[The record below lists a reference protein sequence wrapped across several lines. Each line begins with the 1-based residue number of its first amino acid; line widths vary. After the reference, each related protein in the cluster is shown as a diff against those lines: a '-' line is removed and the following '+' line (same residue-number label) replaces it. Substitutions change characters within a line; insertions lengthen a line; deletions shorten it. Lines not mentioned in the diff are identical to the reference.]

1 MTFFRIPSRALVSK
15 ALPLVVG
22 ALTFALVWVGRSPPG
37 PWGLDFDYFWTAG
50 RAVWQGGDPYRA
62 VDAAIREGTLRW
74 PFFYPGTAAILLAPF
89 GALPHQLSAALFT
102 SLGMGLLVWSVH
114 GWRRW
119 IVLSPPALE
128 ALLIGQWSPWLTA
141 AVGIPWLGFIW
152 AAKPSIGAAL
162 FAGWPSRPAMYGGLA
177 VVILSFVLLPQWPT
191 MWLEAVQNSGQYRAP
206 VQRLGGFVLLLAWLR
221 WRKPEARLLGV
232 LSLIPH
238 TTSVYELLPLFLVP
252 QTKRSFGVLLG
263 LSFVAT
269 AIVYVRYP
277 FGGSL
282 SVTLDARWPYLLVL
296 VYLPALLMVLR
307 SPTPASLARASEESR
322 DIPRRDGETGA
333 APN

>member
-1 MTFFRIPSRALVSK
+1 MNFFRIPSRALLSK
-15 ALPLVVG
+15 ALPLIVG

-37 PWGLDFDYFWTAG
+37 PWGMDFDYFWTAG
-50 RAVWQGGDPYRA
+50 RAVWQGGDPYLA

-74 PFFYPGTAAILLAPF
+74 PFFYPGTAAVLLAPF
-89 GALPHQLSAALFT
+89 GALPHQLAAALFT

-128 ALLIGQWSPWLTA
+128 AVLIGQWSPWLTA

-152 AAKPSIGAAL
+152 AAKPSIGLAL
-162 FAGWPSRPAMYGGLA
+162 FAGWPSRAAMYGGIA
-177 VVILSFVLLPQWPT
+177 VVILSFVLLPHWPT
-191 MWLEAVQNSGQYRAP
+191 MWLDAVQNSGQYRAP
-206 VQRLGGFVLLLAWLR
+206 FQRFGGFVLLLAWLR
-221 WRKPEARLLGV
+221 WRKPEARMLGV
-232 LSLIPH
+232 LALIPH

-263 LSFVAT
+263 LSFLAT
-269 AIVYVRYP
+269 AIVYVRFP

-282 SVTLDARWPYLLVL
+282 SGTLDARWPYFLVL
-296 VYLPALLMVLR
+296 AYLPALFMVLR
-307 SPTPASLARASEESR
+307 SSMGSAAPEESP
-322 DIPRRDGETGA
+322 DILAGDRETGA
-333 APN
+333 APNN

>member
-1 MTFFRIPSRALVSK
+1 MNFFRNPSRALLSN

-22 ALTFALVWVGRSPPG
+22 ALTFAVVWVGRSPPG

-50 RAVWQGGDPYRA
+50 RAVWQGDDPYLA
-62 VDAAIREGTLRW
+62 VDAAIRDGTLRW
-74 PFFYPGTAAILLAPF
+74 PFFYPGTAAVLLAPF
-89 GALPHQLSAALFT
+89 GALPHQLAAALFT
-102 SLGMGLLVWSVH
+102 SLGMGLLVWSVR

-152 AAKPSIGAAL
+152 AAKPSIGVAL
-162 FAGWPSRPAMYGGLA
+162 FAGWPSRAAVYGGLA

-206 VQRLGGFVLLLAWLR
+206 VQRFGGFVLLLAWLR

-263 LSFVAT
+263 LSLVAT

-277 FGGSL
+277 YGGSL
-282 SVTLDARWPYLLVL
+282 SATLDARWPYLLIL

-307 SPTPASLARASEESR
+307 SPTAGSSLAAPEETG
-322 DIPRRDGETGA
+322 DIRPRDGETGA
-333 APN
+333 VPN

>member
-1 MTFFRIPSRALVSK
+1 MNFIRIPDRAR
-15 ALPLVVG
+15 LPLLVG
-22 ALTFALVWVGRSPPG
+22 FLTFVVVWIGRDPPG

-50 RAVWQGGDPYRA
+50 RAVWHGGDPYLA

-74 PFFYPGTAAILLAPF
+74 PFYYPATAAVLLAPF
-89 GALPHQLSAALFT
+89 GALPHQLAAALFT
-102 SLGMGLLVWSVH
+102 SLGLGLLAWSVD

-128 ALLIGQWSPWLTA
+128 ALLLGQWSPWLTA
-141 AVGIPWLGFIW
+141 AAGIPWLGFIW
-152 AAKPSIGAAL
+152 AAKPSIGVAL
-162 FAGWPSRPAMYGGLA
+162 FAGWPSRLALYGGVA
-177 VVILSFVLLPQWPT
+177 VVILSFILLPQWLT
-191 MWLEAVQNSGQYRAP
+191 VWLDAVQNTAHYKAP
-206 VQRLGGFVLLLAWLR
+206 FQRFGGFVLLLAWLR
-221 WRKPEARLLGV
+221 WRRPEARMLGV

-252 QTKRSFGVLLG
+252 QTRRDFAVLTG

-277 FGGSL
+277 FGGSV
-282 SVTLDARWPYLLVL
+282 SGTLDARWPYFLVL
-296 VYLPALLMVLR
+296 VWLQALLMVLR
-307 SPTPASLARASEESR
+307 SAVSANPAATSEERR
-322 DIPRRDGETGA
+322 DILPDDRETGA

>member
-1 MTFFRIPSRALVSK
+1 MNFFRIPSQSLLSK

-50 RAVWQGGDPYRA
+50 RAVWQGGDPYLA

-74 PFFYPGTAAILLAPF
+74 PFYYPATAAVLLAPF
-89 GALPHQLSAALFT
+89 GALPHQLAVALFT
-102 SLGMGLLVWSVH
+102 SLGMGLLAWSVD

-128 ALLIGQWSPWLTA
+128 ALLLGQWSPWLTA
-141 AVGIPWLGFIW
+141 AAGIPWLGFIW
-152 AAKPSIGAAL
+152 AAKPSIGVAL
-162 FAGWPSRPAMYGGLA
+162 FAGWPSRPALYGGIAVLA
-177 VVILSFVLLPQWPT
+177 LSLVLLPQWPT
-191 MWLEAVQNSGQYRAP
+191 AWLDAVQNTGQYKAP
-206 VQRLGGFVLLLAWLR
+206 FQRFGGFVLLLAWVR
-221 WRKPEARLLGV
+221 WRRPEARMLGV

-238 TTSVYELLPLFLVP
+238 TNSVYELLPLFLVP
-252 QTKRSFGVLLG
+252 QTKRSFAALLG

-269 AIVYVRYP
+269 TIVYMRFP

-282 SVTLDARWPYLLVL
+282 SGTLASRWPYFLVL
-296 VYLPALLMVLR
+296 VWLPALFMALR
-307 SPTPASLARASEESR
+307 TSTAANDSGREAVSSLPS
-322 DIPRRDGETGA
+322 T
-333 APN
+333 